1 MSALKRFTIERD
13 PLNGKRHPR
22 SPKDFQTVHA
32 VEDPSNMHRA
42 RARLEEPHFLEGPD
56 EYRRALCGTKV
67 KVVLAAEFPTTD
79 PQACKSCKA
88 ELENLNRRYE
98 IMAKNAEQEQ
108 KLARN
113 YKSVK
118 L

>member
-1 MSALKRFTIERD
+1 V
-13 PLNGKRHPR
+13 N
-22 SPKDFQTVHA
+22 
-32 VEDPSNMHRA
+32 
-42 RARLEEPHFLEGPD
+42 
-56 EYRRALCGTKV
+56 TKCRPV
-67 KVVLAAEFPTTD
+67 DTRT
-79 PQACKSCKA
+79 CKSCKA
-88 ELENLNRRYE
+88 ELENLNRRYD